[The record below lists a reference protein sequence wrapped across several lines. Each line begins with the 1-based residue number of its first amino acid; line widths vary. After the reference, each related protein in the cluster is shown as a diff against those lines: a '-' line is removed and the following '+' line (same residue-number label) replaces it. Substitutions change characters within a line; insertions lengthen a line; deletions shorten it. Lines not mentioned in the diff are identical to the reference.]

1 MSIDYTSLSA
11 GNQHPYLSD
20 LEPDEKPWDVH
31 KGENQEM
38 QRILEENKK
47 AGTRIER
54 YAERLAGCGEWLIF
68 AHTLPDERER
78 TFKLREASFCRV
90 RVCPY
95 CQWRRSLLYTAR
107 MLEVMPKILLQY
119 PKMRCIHLVLTVR
132 NAPIEELRKEIKA
145 IGEGWKRLTQKK
157 RVKGAVQG
165 YVKSIE
171 VTRGA
176 SGDAH
181 PHLHCLLMVPNWY
194 FTDSSYYIP
203 HSDWVS
209 LWQEAMRLNYAPQVS
224 VQACRQE
231 KGYERMVR
239 ELTKYTT
246 KPQDL
251 LADPDWLLE
260 YIRQVHNL
268 RFWGTGGV
276 IREALGEMER
286 ENENLIAVGEEQPE
300 EKDVLA
306 LSWFD
311 WKKPAKRYK
320 HKKTQIRKGSY

>member
-1 MSIDYTSLSA
+1 MSIDYKSLSA
-11 GNQHPYLSD
+11 ENQHPYLSD
-20 LEPDEKPWDVH
+20 IFPQEKPWDTH
-31 KGENQEM
+31 KEQCQAM
-38 QRILEENKK
+38 QKILEENKAK
-47 AGTRIER
+47 GARIEK
-54 YAERLAGCGEWLIF
+54 YAQRLSRCGEWLIF
-68 AHTLPDERER
+68 AHTAPDQHER

-90 RVCPY
+90 RTCPY

-107 MLEVMPKILLQY
+107 MLEAIPKILLQY

-132 NAPIEELRKEIKA
+132 NCGIDKLRAEIHA
-145 IGEGWKRLTQKK
+145 LGAGWKRLTQKK
-157 RVKGAVQG
+157 RVRGVTQG

-171 VTRGA
+171 VTRGT

-209 LWQEAMRLNYAPQVS
+209 LWQEAMRLDYRPQVS

-231 KGYERMVR
+231 KGYEKMIR

-276 IREALGEMER
+276 VREALGELER
-286 ENENLIAVGEEQPE
+286 ESENLIAVGEEQPTDE
-300 EKDVLA
+300 ETLA

-311 WKKPAKRYK
+311 WEKSSSRYK
-320 HKKTQIRKGSY
+320 HKETRVKGG